1 MGNRALW
8 AGYLGK
14 EVMSVIKKLD
24 DSYKEF
30 VLKMSVGSLYHGLK

>member
-1 MGNRALW
+1 MDNRALW

-14 EVMSVIKKLD
+14 EVTLVNKKLD

-30 VLKMSVGSLYHGLK
+30 VLKMSVGSLYHGMK